1 MSGRLFL
8 LHENCVHGW
17 KAVRVPRRHAVE
29 LKMTVNVALIV
40 AEEAESE
47 LTRLTSS
54 PRRVTVTVSYV
65 RRMQR
70 RGHR

>member
-1 MSGRLFL
+1 
-8 LHENCVHGW
+8 
-17 KAVRVPRRHAVE
+17 
-29 LKMTVNVALIV
+29 MTVNVALIV